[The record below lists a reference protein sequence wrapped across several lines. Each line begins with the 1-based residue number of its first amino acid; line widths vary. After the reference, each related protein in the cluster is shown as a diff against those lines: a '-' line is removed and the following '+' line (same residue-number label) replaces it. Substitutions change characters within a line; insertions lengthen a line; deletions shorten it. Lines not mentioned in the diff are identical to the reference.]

1 VITSGGY
8 AVPDGNAELTSRK
21 PGADE
26 KDVADKGKKPD
37 KADSSV
43 KPPANKDK
51 E

>member
-1 VITSGGY
+1 
-8 AVPDGNAELTSRK
+8 VPDGTQINIEK

-26 KDVADKGKKPD
+26 KDVADKDKKPD